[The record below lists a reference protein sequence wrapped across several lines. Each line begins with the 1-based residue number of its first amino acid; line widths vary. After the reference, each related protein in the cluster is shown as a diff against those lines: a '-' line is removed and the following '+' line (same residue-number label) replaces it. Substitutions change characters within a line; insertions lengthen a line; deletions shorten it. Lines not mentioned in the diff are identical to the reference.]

1 MLTAIQALLLSLTIS
16 VILSRGLGY
25 ASLML
30 RFSPMMMGLM
40 TGIIL
45 NEVSLALQISA
56 LVQLLYLGVLA
67 PGGVMRSE
75 PAVAVSFAIPIVL
88 LSKVD
93 FRLSIIIAFIF
104 GVFGGYIYPYRI
116 KFNSKIIRLTEK
128 YVDEANKTGMFK
140 SIILY
145 PILASLA
152 FYIPVFFLSYYLI
165 IPVFVVLIT
174 YLSHTSIYPALVV
187 ISGALSFVGFALS
200 THIMGKSKHI
210 IFFVGSFLITLIFN
224 PFKGNITFY
233 AIYALLFSIIYVVI
247 KNKMRTKYE

>member
-75 PAVAVSFAIPIVL
+75 PAVAVS
-88 LSKVD
+88 
-93 FRLSIIIAFIF
+93 
-104 GVFGGYIYPYRI
+104 
-116 KFNSKIIRLTEK
+116 
-128 YVDEANKTGMFK
+128 
-140 SIILY
+140 
-145 PILASLA
+145 
-152 FYIPVFFLSYYLI
+152 
-165 IPVFVVLIT
+165 
-174 YLSHTSIYPALVV
+174 
-187 ISGALSFVGFALS
+187 
-200 THIMGKSKHI
+200 
-210 IFFVGSFLITLIFN
+210 
-224 PFKGNITFY
+224 
-233 AIYALLFSIIYVVI
+233 
-247 KNKMRTKYE
+247 